1 MYIVNQV
8 HSFSSV
14 VLFLQYSIWFPFGT
28 RNCDD
33 YDVINKKKKICTVN
47 TFFRMHHCEYLVVS
61 FLIKILNWQYVL
73 LKTHSVM
80 FHAVSIPNSVFVMS
94 SPGLGIDVF

>member
-8 HSFSSV
+8 HSFSSI

-28 RNCDD
+28 RNYDD
-33 YDVINKKKKICTVN
+33 YDVINKTKQICTVN
-47 TFFRMHHCEYLVVS
+47 TFFCEYLVVS

-80 FHAVSIPNSVFVMS
+80 FHAVSIPNSVFVTS